1 MSHTMRAANMGA
13 VVFLVSQMASANIEP
28 PAVTDAR
35 NAALGGTGVAYTHN
49 GASLYHNPAG
59 LQGIDKGALTASIS
73 PLTSWMSAPMMPNA
87 EKKSTKAPFPMF
99 LLGGGYRL
107 DKRWVI
113 GMAVYPTVGFGASY
127 ENVPALGGN
136 DLSTGA
142 ALFEAAP
149 GISYAIT
156 KDIALGLAYRATY
169 MFQST
174 KAVNVAVVNNAPM
187 FVPMDMDLSGFNFL
201 GAQLGLWARVA
212 ESTRLGL
219 TYRSKVVIKL
229 SGDTTPEGG
238 AAMDTETKF
247 RTPHSF
253 KIGVAQGLAQDRL
266 LLALDLKYMLYKDS
280 GKRQVIETTLPDG
293 TVQSGPIEM
302 DWRNTITAAAGVE
315 YQFMPELLAGRVGY
329 SLSQS
334 ATSEDHPQPFLP
346 APGLIHSLHAGLGTS
361 FSSLDVDLGGYY
373 MWGSKKLT
381 APAATPP
388 AMPEFVSGTYSE
400 KAVAVALSGT
410 YHM

>member
-1 MSHTMRAANMGA
+1 MSHTMRVTSTGA
-13 VVFLVSQMASANIEP
+13 VVFLVSQVASANIEP

-35 NAALGGTGVAYTHN
+35 NAGLGGTGVAYTHN

-59 LQGIDKGALTASIS
+59 LQGIEKGALTASIS
-73 PLTSWMSAPMMPNA
+73 PLTSWMSAPMTPNA

-107 DKRWVI
+107 DERWVI

-127 ENVPALGGN
+127 ENVPAFSGN
-136 DLSTGA
+136 DLSMGA

-149 GISYAIT
+149 GVSYAIT

-169 MFQST
+169 MFQSS
-174 KAVNVAVVNNAPM
+174 KQMGA
-187 FVPMDMDLSGFNFL
+187 DMDLSGFNFL

-219 TYRSKVVIKL
+219 TYRSKVVVKL
-229 SGDTTPEGG
+229 SGETTSGG
-238 AAMDTETKF
+238 LDMDTETKF

-253 KIGVAQGLAQDRL
+253 KLGVAQGLAQDRL

-280 GKRQVIETTLPDG
+280 GKRQVVDTTSPDG
-293 TVQSGPIEM
+293 SVQSVPIEM

-315 YQFMPELLAGRVGY
+315 YQFMPKLLAGRVGY

-381 APAATPP
+381 APEATPP
-388 AMPEFVSGTYSE
+388 ALPAFVSGTYSE

-410 YHM
+410 YRM